1 MKTLISRVMTLDTS
15 NMCELIQQFLSRVMT
30 LDKENILSSS
40 VGKAVVI
47 SFLTV
52 FPSTPFDSHLN
63 S

>member
-1 MKTLISRVMTLDTS
+1 MTLDTS

-52 FPSTPFDSHLN
+52 FPSTPFDSHLI